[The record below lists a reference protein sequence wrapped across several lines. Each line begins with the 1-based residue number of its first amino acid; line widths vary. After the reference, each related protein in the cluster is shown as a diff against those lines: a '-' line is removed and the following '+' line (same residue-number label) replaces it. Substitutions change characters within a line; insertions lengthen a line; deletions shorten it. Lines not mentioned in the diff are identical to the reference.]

1 MRDAQW
7 ATWTCTLGWP
17 VQGIW
22 PAEADGTDVNA
33 VDRSSDQSTLVT
45 ADDFGRVNLFRY
57 PCVSPLDAHRSYV
70 GHSSHVTNTTFTFG
84 GRYVITTGG
93 NDKCVFQWRHEVEQ
107 EEDEDAVV
115 LNDDYLDGADNADLQ
130 SAGAG
135 GAGGGGAHSHKS
147 GRQAVLQEAVNAN
160 LGEDEMAELFAATGG
175 GDEFMAVKP
184 WIGAIKEPS
193 DYSAPSGVDEAAPA
207 GADLELQ
214 WVHGYS
220 SQSRS
225 TVRYSAD
232 GQVTIQYVHFSI

>member
-1 MRDAQW
+1 MRDSQW

-193 DYSAPSGVDEAAPA
+193 AMTN
-207 GADLELQ
+207 
-214 WVHGYS
+214 
-220 SQSRS
+220 R
-225 TVRYSAD
+225 
-232 GQVTIQYVHFSI
+232 